1 MFGMFGA
8 FNPHFYP
15 KIAKQSI
22 GRTIGFILV
31 FVLIISACVSIR
43 YTALVL
49 SGFSAANKWVSENL
63 GKIASEFPVVSMDK
77 GAIIEPKQTFVKEY
91 EQKFAFIIE
100 PDPAAAGAMIEKF
113 PNLALLTQKKLI
125 VKQTKDSGGTSEIK
139 NYNMEN
145 SSFTITPNAS
155 GFKVIFQQKQ
165 FELKPQT
172 VKKWLGVISIFV
184 FPFLLIIWFG
194 IFCFT
199 KPLQI
204 FIFSLASLIISS
216 VMNAKLPYKQLWN
229 IGAYALVPATCLAAF
244 MDMIGLRIPFF
255 PLIYCIIYVV
265 YLYIGIKAVSAKPGE
280 LSQ

>member
-8 FNPHFYP
+8 FNPQFYP

-31 FVLIISACVSIR
+31 FVSIR
-43 YTALVL
+43 YTAMVL
-49 SGFSAANKWVSENL
+49 SGFSAANKWVSQNL

-77 GAIIEPKQTFVKEY
+77 GTITEPKQTFIKEY
-91 EQKFAFIIE
+91 EKKFAFIIE
-100 PDPAAAGAMIEKF
+100 PDTVAARAMVDKF
-113 PNLALLTQKKLI
+113 PNLALLTQKLLI

-145 SSFTITPNAS
+145 SSFTITPDAS

-165 FELKPQT
+165 LELKPQT
-172 VKKWLGVISIFV
+172 IKKWLDVISMFV
-184 FPFLLIIWFG
+184 FPALLIIGFA
-194 IFCFT
+194 IYSFT

-204 FIFSLASLIISS
+204 FVFSLASLIISS
-216 VMNAKLPYKQLWN
+216 ITNAKLPYKQLWN

-244 MDMIGLRIPFF
+244 MDIIGLRPPFF
-255 PLIYCIIYVV
+255 ALLYCI
-265 YLYIGIKAVSAKPGE
+265 LYITFLFIGIKAVNGSSASAKA
-280 LSQ
+280 